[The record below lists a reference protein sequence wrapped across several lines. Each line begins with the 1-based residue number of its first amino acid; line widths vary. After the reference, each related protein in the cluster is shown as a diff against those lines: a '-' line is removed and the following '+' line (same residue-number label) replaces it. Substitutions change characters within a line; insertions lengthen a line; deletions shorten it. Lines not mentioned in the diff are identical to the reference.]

1 RGLLLPTTRRA
12 RHPRQRRST
21 SLGIVTK
28 SCPYIPNRPY
38 APRKQ
43 WPEHDH
49 DQHTDYDYAAEHS
62 NRLPIRAEQR
72 RRHSADRTRYTR
84 HPAPK
89 VRTLLHSLFDFFR
102 NLSHNQ
108 RHLRFLR
115 GYRRRN
121 HWRIGHRRIIDL
133 RRTHVFKCFPQF
145 LRDIHTNSAGPVW
158 SQIRLHS
165 TILNNC
171 TVAGPDPIEEQCT
184 FFLSAFTQ
192 ACRFHP
198 LHKRCPRFR
207 NLPVLVM
214 LHPACAF
221 NRAGIPVERNSC
233 AKLRFSQWH
242 ALERL
247 TDLLRIILQ
256 RPHEYIDAVLH

>member
-49 DQHTDYDYAAEHS
+49 DQHTDYDYTAEHG
-62 NRLPIRAEQR
+62 NRPPIRAEQR
-72 RRHSADRTRYTR
+72 RRHSADRTRHTR

-89 VRTLLHSLFDFFR
+89 VRTLFHGLLDFFR
-102 NLSHNQ
+102 DLSHNQ

-115 GYRRRN
+115 GYRRCN

-133 RRTHVFKCFPQF
+133 RHTRVFKCFPQF
-145 LRDIHTNSAGPVW
+145 LRDIHANSAGPFW
-158 SQIRLHS
+158 SLIRLHS
-165 TILNNC
+165 SILNNR
-171 TVAGPDPIEEQCT
+171 TVEAPVT
-184 FFLSAFTQ
+184 FKVYLSIYLSTFT
-192 ACRFHP
+192 
-198 LHKRCPRFR
+198 
-207 NLPVLVM
+207 
-214 LHPACAF
+214 
-221 NRAGIPVERNSC
+221 
-233 AKLRFSQWH
+233 H
-242 ALERL
+242 AIL
-247 TDLLRIILQ
+247 T
-256 RPHEYIDAVLH
+256 YS